1 MSIRE
6 KLLMK
11 KIVKREKMKKELSQ
25 KKGNKNAQK
34 QEPPKQNGNKPSKKP
49 EKLSKKHVAKDEGTI
64 KNVCA

>member
-25 KKGNKNAQK
+25 KKGKAK
-34 QEPPKQNGNKPSKKP
+34 QAVPEPPAAKSGKNQPKKQKRPVEVEGVW
-49 EKLSKKHVAKDEGTI
+49 KHAAFNNI
-64 KNVCA
+64 